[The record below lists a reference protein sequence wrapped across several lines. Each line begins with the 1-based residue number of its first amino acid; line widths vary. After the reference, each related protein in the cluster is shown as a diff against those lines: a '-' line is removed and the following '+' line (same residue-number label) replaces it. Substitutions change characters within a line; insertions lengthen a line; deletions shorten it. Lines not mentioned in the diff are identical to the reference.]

1 MQDFDVAIVGAG
13 PAGCSS
19 AITLA
24 QLGYE
29 VVLIDRAI
37 FPREK
42 LCGDFVNPINWPV
55 LQQLDVSEDVLDRR
69 HAKITRFLIT
79 SADGA
84 QATSPLPSAGGR
96 QFGLGLRRYDLDHAL
111 LERAKS
117 LAVTVNE
124 GSRVKTI
131 AKHSRG
137 WTVEIERGGERASL
151 RAKLLVGADGRN
163 SPLARRLGLVAGRQ
177 SGFVGFQIQLTQ
189 VSGVRDSVEIHQF
202 AGGYAGLVR
211 VDEDTVNLGF
221 TVNQSLLGKP
231 VSYPSL
237 RQNFLCGNPFLRE
250 SLASGEPASELRS
263 VWPVYFKARR
273 CFGEGFILVGDA
285 ARVTEPV
292 TGQGIFLALRS
303 GQLGGR
309 AIGEA
314 LRQKTSLRQY
324 HRACRNEFG
333 AGLRV
338 NYLIGALAHRTKLL
352 TPLIRFLGRRNEI
365 LRTLV
370 SMVCRSR
377 CIDGAG

>member
-42 LCGDFVNPINWPV
+42 LCGDFVNPINWSV
-55 LQQLDVSEDVLDRR
+55 LQRLHVSDDVLGRR
-69 HAKITRFLIT
+69 HVKITRFRIT

-84 QATSPLPSAGGR
+84 QATSPLPAAGGR
-96 QFGLGLRRYDLDHAL
+96 QFGLGLRRYDLDHTL

-124 GSRVKTI
+124 GSQVKKI
-131 AKHSRG
+131 GKHSRG
-137 WTVEIERGGERASL
+137 WNLEIERRGERASL

-163 SPLARRLGLVAGRQ
+163 SQLARRLGLIPGRQ

-189 VSGVRDSVEIHQF
+189 VPGVRDSVEIHQF

-237 RQNFLCGNPFLRE
+237 RQNFLSRNPFLRE
-250 SLASGEPASELRS
+250 LLASGEPASELRS
-263 VWPVYFKARR
+263 AWPVYFKARQS
-273 CFGEGFILVGDA
+273 FGEGFILVGDA

-303 GQLGGR
+303 GQLGAQ
-309 AIGEA
+309 AIDEA
-314 LRQKTSLRQY
+314 LRQGICLSQY
-324 HRACRNEFG
+324 DRACRAEFG
-333 AGLRV
+333 ARLRV
-338 NYLIGALAHRTKLL
+338 NCLIGALAHRSKLL
-352 TPLIRFLGRRNEI
+352 APLVRFLGRRRKI

-370 SMVCRSR
+370 NTVCRSR
-377 CIDGAG
+377 CIGGAV